1 LIQKE
6 RERGEEGVGGD
17 DGTMDLGSMVDVTMT
32 WSSEA
37 RRVLPEMTVAAT
49 PDLTLR
55 LRQAPRQDRGDSVA
69 LGLETASFKMEWV
82 PSFRSGGRRYAD
94 TRLEYNHRLH
104 PTVKVRGIHG
114 IGAGEASVLE
124 VSAMPN
130 PGARRFGWMGD
141 RLRRFLKRS
150 TVIAGAELR
159 KERLEEAR
167 WRYAHGP
174 RDVITPGWN
183 FVAGKPKCS
192 WDHIGVGG
200 YDDYSVGVRADFAS
214 NRAELELGSIA
225 NNITLNVGAR
235 FDPSAV
241 GIGSSAGRGGGGP
254 YTTRDGPPRGSV
266 GRSSDLFSDF
276 KFKVEVGMPE
286 VLANINARGYYPVL

>member
-1 LIQKE
+1 
-6 RERGEEGVGGD
+6 
-17 DGTMDLGSMVDVTMT
+17 MDLSQMVDVTMT

-37 RRVLPEMTVAAT
+37 RRVLPEMSVAAT

-55 LRQAPRQDRGDSVA
+55 LRQAPRQDRGDGVA

-82 PSFRSGGRRYAD
+82 PSFRSGAHRYAD

-124 VSAMPN
+124 VSVMPN

-141 RLRRFLKRS
+141 RVRRFLKRS
-150 TVIAGAELR
+150 TVSVGAEMR

-183 FVAGKPKCS
+183 FVAGRPKCS
-192 WDHIGVGG
+192 WDHVGVGG
-200 YDDYSVGVRADFAS
+200 YDDYSVGMRADFAS
-214 NRAELELGSIA
+214 SRAEVELGSIA
-225 NNITLNVGAR
+225 NNITLIVGAR
-235 FDPSAV
+235 VDPSAV
-241 GIGSSAGRGGGGP
+241 GIGGRGGGARG
-254 YTTRDGPPRGSV
+254 YTVRGGAAPPRGR
-266 GRSSDLFSDF
+266 GTDLFSDVR
-276 KFKVEVGMPE
+276 FKVEVGMPE
-286 VLANINARGYYPVL
+286 VLANVHARGYL